1 MDEELT
7 FFEQLSESTLLTNPL
22 NAVLLLVALYLLL
35 SLLTPYSI
43 TNLTPTLSQA
53 RSPARNPSTSYSYLP
68 DLHPPCVQ
76 WKRYTP
82 RTLAVY
88 DGSGF
93 SAADKNGSMDVGAA
107 ARKRGEPDRILLA
120 IQGKVFDV
128 TKGANF
134 YGPGESAL
142 SGVVRTLVTRT
153 DIGGTNRRTLWQLCG
168 S

>member
-1 MDEELT
+1 M
-7 FFEQLSESTLLTNPL
+7 TNPL
-22 NAVLLLVALYLLL
+22 NTVLLLVALYLLL

-68 DLHPPCVQ
+68 DVHPPCVQ
-76 WKRYTP
+76 WKKYTP

-134 YGPGESAL
+134 YGPGESP
-142 SGVVRTLVTRT
+142 
-153 DIGGTNRRTLWQLCG
+153 
-168 S
+168 